1 VEAEQADD
9 AADVLAGSG
18 LEGRALKTAFIT
30 GANVGQANLL
40 AKALDQRGWR
50 VFAGVLPGA
59 PTDLKTDGNLTVV
72 DQDVSKTD
80 SVKASAELVT
90 RELAGNGLDLLMNV
104 AGVANIA
111 VGVVEG
117 VDLAQA
123 ERLFQINL
131 FGQLRVIQSFL
142 PLIRKNAPGSRIA
155 NYSSGAIL
163 ANPVGAGVYNMTK
176 HAIHGMTLTL
186 RHELAPLGIQ
196 VTSIIP
202 GGVLTG
208 MSANSHENTKKTWGA
223 QRDEIRKVYA
233 PLEPVMCKVLPDM
246 LEKSGSSPEQALAG
260 TLEILD
266 KKKWAPMEYLGKD
279 VKPMG
284 VMRRLLSDGQLES
297 MMRMTFKIPRYRPQ

>member
-1 VEAEQADD
+1 M
-9 AADVLAGSG
+9 SM
-18 LEGRALKTAFIT
+18 KTAFIT

-40 AKALDQRGWR
+40 VKALDQRGWR

-59 PTDLKTDGNLTVV
+59 PTDLKTGGNITVV
-72 DQDVSKTD
+72 DQDVSKTE
-80 SVKASAELVT
+80 SVTASAQVVARALNGE
-90 RELAGNGLDLLMNV
+90 GLDLLMNV

-111 VGVVEG
+111 VGVLEG
-117 VDLAQA
+117 VDLAQV
-123 ERLFQINL
+123 ERLFHINL

-142 PLIRKNAPGSRIA
+142 PMIRKNAPGSRIA

-163 ANPVGAGVYNMTK
+163 ANPICAGTYNMTK

-208 MSANSHENTKKTWGA
+208 MSANSHENTKRSWGA
-223 QRDEIRKVYA
+223 QRDDLRKAYA
-233 PLEPVMCKVLPDM
+233 PLERTMCQVLPDM

-266 KKKWAPMEYLGKD
+266 KKKWKPMEYLGKD

-284 VMRRLLSDGQLES
+284 VMRRLLSDSQLES
-297 MMRMTFKIPRYRPQ
+297 MMRSVFKIPAYKA